1 MLPWHVFL
9 GIYIY
14 GLAIASATT
23 GILEKATFLQ
33 TNQVISRFSTEA
45 LLLNC
50 LGMLIVILGGCVIL
64 VVVTPTNAK
73 GDSYRPMD
81 YTVQHSVV

>member
-1 MLPWHVFL
+1 MFL

-14 GLAIASATT
+14 ALAIASATT

-33 TNQVISRFSTEA
+33 QNLVITHFSNEA
-45 LLLNC
+45 LLLNS

-64 VVVTPTNAK
+64 AVVTPMNGK
-73 GDSYRPMD
+73 GDTYRPMD
-81 YTVQHSVV
+81 YTVQRSVV

>member
-1 MLPWHVFL
+1 MLL

-14 GLAIASATT
+14 ALAIASATT

-33 TNQVISRFSTEA
+33 LNLVITRFSNEA
-45 LLLNC
+45 LLLNS

-64 VVVTPTNAK
+64 AVVTPMNGK
-73 GDSYRPMD
+73 GDTYRPMD
-81 YTVQHSVV
+81 YTVQRSVV